1 MPVCTHAC
9 VSACVC
15 ARVEFTA
22 ERAAFVWPVPRRDC
36 DVLGDSSFEADL
48 LWRPVCQTLETA
60 ALLSLSGSHS
70 DRGPRAR
77 RGPGPQVGLSSLPPP
92 APAVL
97 SGTSITHIRPHGR
110 WVPGLLKRVSEGG
123 RSGSSHECVCLSRH
137 WAHFWSLFFT
147 SLVTYEGYL
156 CLHVSRTM

>member
-15 ARVEFTA
+15 VRVEFTA

-77 RGPGPQVGLSSLPPP
+77 RGPGPQVGLSSLPPLHRLCSQGLRSLTS
-92 APAVL
+92 APTAA
-97 SGTSITHIRPHGR
+97 
-110 WVPGLLKRVSEGG
+110 
-123 RSGSSHECVCLSRH
+123 GSLAS
-137 WAHFWSLFFT
+137 
-147 SLVTYEGYL
+147 
-156 CLHVSRTM
+156 

>member
-77 RGPGPQVGLSSLPPP
+77 RGPGPQVGLSSLPPRTGCALRDFDHSHP
-92 APAVL
+92 PP
-97 SGTSITHIRPHGR
+97 RPLGP
-110 WVPGLLKRVSEGG
+110 WPPEA
-123 RSGSSHECVCLSRH
+123 CL
-137 WAHFWSLFFT
+137 
-147 SLVTYEGYL
+147 
-156 CLHVSRTM
+156 